1 MPVDSR
7 HPCCTVLDGA
17 LWVAPVP
24 VPDAAGS
31 RSRDVRAGVR
41 GGGRVVAAGGVVGAC
56 LLVLTAVRGWGV
68 DEVAA
73 VAVVALVGA
82 VVGAATT
89 VGVVRV
95 VESDQRDVVGDGV
108 TLPAG
113 AVPLPR
119 SLARAAPDD
128 ATGEE
133 LVLWATRAL
142 RLRRAR
148 EALLSGAGPEAR
160 GEPGASVQARLGRA
174 EEEHR
179 AARRDWGPVGELL
192 GLPDP

>member
-1 MPVDSR
+1 M
-7 HPCCTVLDGA
+7 
-17 LWVAPVP
+17 
-24 VPDAAGS
+24 
-31 RSRDVRAGVR
+31 
-41 GGGRVVAAGGVVGAC
+41 
-56 LLVLTAVRGWGV
+56 RGWGV

-73 VAVVALVGA
+73 LAVVALVGA
-82 VVGAATT
+82 VVGAATA
-89 VGVVRV
+89 VGVLRL
-95 VESDQRDVVGDGV
+95 VESDPRVDGEGDVLPVGS
-108 TLPAG
+108 
-113 AVPLPR
+113 VPLPR
-119 SLARAAPDD
+119 TVARVAPDD

-179 AARRDWGPVGELL
+179 AARRDWEPVGELL